1 MGLLPIQRALFFH
14 TVKRGDTLY
23 DIAKAYGTTTY
34 KLAELNGIRRNRY
47 LSVGT
52 KAARD
57 MIDLEEE
64 FNFTN
69 KRKHPTNYKKIVY
82 RHLKA
87 DQSQYFAQLLEKEG
101 IDYET
106 QVDEEDP
113 KKPHIFWVGSNTRE
127 EIGPSQLRCHSVS
140 NRRKFIDSVA
150 LRWIIIFVSV
160 FVIALAILGAL
171 VSQ

>member
-1 MGLLPIQRALFFH
+1 
-14 TVKRGDTLY
+14 
-23 DIAKAYGTTTY
+23 
-34 KLAELNGIRRNRY
+34 
-47 LSVGT
+47 
-52 KAARD
+52 

-113 KKPHIFWVGSNTRE
+113 KKPIYFGLARIHEKRSDHLNYVALG
-127 EIGPSQLRCHSVS
+127 L